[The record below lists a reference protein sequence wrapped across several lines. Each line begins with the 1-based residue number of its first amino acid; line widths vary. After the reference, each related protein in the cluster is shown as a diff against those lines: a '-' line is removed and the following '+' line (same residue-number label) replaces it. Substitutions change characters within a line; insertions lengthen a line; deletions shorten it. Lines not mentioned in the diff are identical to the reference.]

1 MTGAQRAHATASAGY
16 PPPATQAARVNQ
28 ALRNVQRAGQ
38 DARRA
43 MAERLGLG
51 VTDLSALDHLLQ
63 SQLPLGPVELG
74 HRLGISS
81 ASATTLVDR
90 LENAGHIIRT
100 ADPTDRRRQALVV
113 TDHARQEAINALG
126 PMIDALQ
133 NAAAELTGE
142 EADTVVRYLQR
153 AAQIM
158 DAHAHGGA

>member
-1 MTGAQRAHATASAGY
+1 
-16 PPPATQAARVNQ
+16 
-28 ALRNVQRAGQ
+28 
-38 DARRA
+38 

-51 VTDLSALDHLLQ
+51 VTDLSALDHLLH

-100 ADPTDRRRQALVV
+100 ADPTDRRRQVLVV
-113 TDHARQEAINALG
+113 TQHARQEAINALG

-133 NAAAELTGE
+133 TAAAELTGE
-142 EADTVVRYLQR
+142 EADAVIRYLER
-153 AAQIM
+153 AAEIM
-158 DAHAHGGA
+158 DAHAQRGA